1 MNYDNKELKEIMN
14 YVKEKPVFFLVNG
27 NECRLLSK
35 EEINDYKTHL
45 QTNID
50 NIVPLIDLMD
60 NNFIVYVKEENNF
73 KILNIT
79 DDILYK
85 NVEHIN
91 SYIER
96 IKLEINK

>member
-14 YVKEKPVFFLVNG
+14 YVKEEPVFFLVNG
-27 NECRLLSK
+27 NECSLLSK
-35 EEINDYKTHL
+35 EEINDYKTYL

-60 NNFIVYVKEENNF
+60 NNFIVYVIEENNF
-73 KILNIT
+73 KMLNIT

-85 NVEHIN
+85 NVDDIN
-91 SYIER
+91 SYIEM
-96 IKLEINK
+96 IKLENNK